1 MPFESILPKCPA
13 CNVCSFRTTQTV
25 RTLVATRRRKE
36 CDSCNYKLTTHEVLD
51 DFFQQAK
58 RNKALIQKLKIFFD
72 KNEAWEMPEDT
83 PLVVSK
89 EEDTEN
95 KCPTCIHNKVGTC
108 SFDFPEYDTNDSFD
122 CTNFLPTLGDY
133 NDG

>member
-36 CDSCNYKLTTHEVLD
+36 CDSCNYKLTTHEVHD

-72 KNEAWEMPEDT
+72 KNELWVAADDT
-83 PLVVSK
+83 SLVVA
-89 EEDTEN
+89 EESEN
-95 KCPTCIHNKVGTC
+95 KCPTCIHNNAGTC
-108 SFDFPEYDTNDSFD
+108 SFDFPEYNTIDSFD
-122 CTNFLPTLGDY
+122 CANFLPYPNNY
-133 NDG
+133 NDC

>member
-25 RTLVATRRRKE
+25 RTLIATRRRKE

-72 KNEAWEMPEDT
+72 KNELEDVVDDT
-83 PLVVSK
+83 SLVVS
-89 EEDTEN
+89 EETEN
-95 KCPTCIHNKVGTC
+95 KCPTCIHNKAGLC
-108 SFDFPEYDTNDSFD
+108 SFDFPEYDTTDSFD
-122 CTNFLPTLGDY
+122 CTNFLPVLGDY
-133 NDG
+133 NEG

>member
-1 MPFESILPKCPA
+1 MAFESILPKCPA
-13 CNVCSFRTTQTV
+13 CNLLSLRTTQTV

-36 CDSCNYKLTTHEVLD
+36 CDSCNYKVTTHEVFD

-72 KNEAWEMPEDT
+72 KNESGIIADDISV
-83 PLVVSK
+83 VVS
-89 EEDTEN
+89 EETEN
-95 KCPTCIHNKVGTC
+95 KCPTCIHNNAGMC

-122 CTNFLPTLGDY
+122 CANFLTNTGDC
-133 NDG
+133 NDC

>member
-36 CDSCNYKLTTHEVLD
+36 CDSCNYKLTTHEVHD

-72 KNEAWEMPEDT
+72 KNELEVAADDT
-83 PLVVSK
+83 SSVVI
-89 EEDTEN
+89 EEVEN
-95 KCPTCIHNKVGTC
+95 KCPTCIHNKAGTC

-133 NDG
+133 NDC